1 MNDKF
6 YIFKKDIYPQNKYQL
21 FSLKTVIKRIK
32 KKKTSERGETHRASQ
47 NKKNISLNFDGTTL
61 DVKDFS
67 KLIYFIELF
76 LYIFKLNISLL

>member
-6 YIFKKDIYPQNKYQL
+6 YIFKKDVYPQSIYQL
-21 FSLKTVIKRIK
+21 FSLKTVIKGINKKRVRGGKHTAHPRI
-32 KKKTSERGETHRASQ
+32 
-47 NKKNISLNFDGTTL
+47 KKNISLNFDGTTL